1 MSKNI
6 INNDKLITGGHWFE
20 KHPKQDFTRYTK
32 IFSKICW
39 SYWIVAKYSHMTNL
53 GKTKEAERFIEE
65 HRNEVFKKV
74 SSAAS
79 NINEWINI
87 SSDMRLLLLAIY
99 KSAETFL
106 NESIEMSNRINF
118 HNKYGVKI
126 EEPLDNLLET
136 MEKEQYLMRMYAQHT
151 DEADLNFM
159 YYRWANAYY
168 EAYKYLSSVKD
179 NNSWEV
185 FRRFCQKNIP
195 GTLPT
200 LVQIEHSAEATIAH
214 LEIKDDIRNDVARK
228 YEHLWQRL
236 FMTSAQ
242 FNHFLMFLAG
252 SKEFPSYSELEKA
265 ESYENEVTAMQIET
279 SITVANIFINDEI
292 YTS

>member
-1 MSKNI
+1 MKYIESYKNHET
-6 INNDKLITGGHWFE
+6 NSHWFE
-20 KHPKQDFTRYTK
+20 KHSKQDFTSYTK
-32 IFSKICW
+32 IFAKICW
-39 SYWIVAKYSHMTNL
+39 SYWIVGKYSYLTNM
-53 GKTKEAERFIEE
+53 GRTKEAEVFIEE
-65 HRNEVFKKV
+65 HRYEVFKKV

-151 DEADLNFM
+151 DETDLNFM

-179 NNSWEV
+179 NNSWEI
-185 FRRFCQKNIP
+185 FKRFCLKNIP

-200 LVQIEHSAEATIAH
+200 QELIEHGVMATIAH

-228 YEHLWQRL
+228 CEHLWQRL

-252 SKEFPSYSELEKA
+252 SKEFPSGSELDKA
-265 ESYENEVTAMQIET
+265 ELHENEVIAIQIET
-279 SITVANIFINDEI
+279 SIAVANIFINDEI